1 MHTGLFA
8 HTCIVMI
15 YFIFLKWKEAELL
28 FEEDGI
34 LLIWVKQNFKLH
46 KFSSSIN
53 SSGAK
58 IKWEETYWIFS
69 CTAVTQVYWE
79 IKFNKTP
86 M

>member
-15 YFIFLKWKEAELL
+15 YFIFLKRKEAELL

-58 IKWEETYWIFS
+58 IKWEETLNILLHS
-69 CTAVTQVYWE
+69 SNPGLLR
-79 IKFNKTP
+79 NKV
-86 M
+86 